1 MRELILGGQKSGK
14 TRVAL
19 SRALPWLG
27 VDGHEA
33 VLVATAQAHDAEM
46 AERIARHL
54 ADRAARV
61 PGMRTQEEPRELA
74 RALNTLCAPERL
86 VVVDCLT
93 LWLTQLAMP
102 MGQPAPGAAHIEA
115 AVDALVHAIAEAR
128 GPLVLVSNEI
138 GLGLSPLGAEARR
151 FVDLLGTLHQRVAA
165 ACERV
170 TLVVAGCEYPIKGG
184 AR

>member
-19 SRALPWLG
+19 TRAAAWLERAG
-27 VDGHEA
+27 TDA
-33 VLVATAQAHDAEM
+33 VLIVTAHAHDAEM
-46 AERIARHL
+46 AERIARHR

-61 PGMRTQEEPRELA
+61 PRLATHEEPRELA
-74 RALNTLCAPERL
+74 AAVTRLSAPRRL

-102 MGQPAPGAAHIEA
+102 MAGAPPEAAHIDA
-115 AVDALVHAIAEAR
+115 ATDALIAAIAEAP

-138 GLGLSPLGAEARR
+138 GLGLTPLGAEARR

-165 ACERV
+165 ASERV
-170 TLVVAGCEYPIKGG
+170 TLVVAGCEWPLKGA